1 MAIYKK
7 VNLGDYNLA
16 VPNGDFVITTDVII
30 NGNLTITGGNVS
42 SNIFYDPTI
51 TLNANLTA
59 NDSPYTG
66 QSGLVVNR
74 GSEAN
79 AVLLYSE
86 TGSYAGK
93 WSVSNGSATGYVL
106 TSYDPFRMD
115 YTTSNPAGDTN
126 VVVVTANTPDLGG
139 SGLYVNAASQTA
151 ELVTSVKAKK
161 YAIIFG

>member
-16 VPNGDFVITTDVII
+16 VPNGDFVITTDVVI
-30 NGNLTITGGNVS
+30 NGNLTITGGNVT
-42 SNIFYDPTI
+42 SNIIYEPTI

-59 NDSPYTG
+59 NDAPYSG
-66 QSGLVVNR
+66 QSGIVVNR
-74 GSEAN
+74 GTSAN
-79 AVLLYSE
+79 ATLLFSE

-93 WSVSNGSATGYVL
+93 WSISNGAATGYVL
-106 TSYDPFRMD
+106 TSYDPFSMD
-115 YTTSNPAGDTN
+115 YTTSNPTGNTN
-126 VVVVTANTPDLGG
+126 VVVVSANTPDVGG
-139 SGLYVNAASQTA
+139 SGLFVNAASQTA